1 MVLVADVSMQSEIVY
16 VKELLPL
23 IEDSLVILHVRV
35 TVDVPTTS
43 NGPKDYTV
51 KSWVRLFQTTF
62 GLLLEQ
68 VLRPHAGGLIEP
80 EVLSPNAG
88 MVVAE

>member
-1 MVLVADVSMQSEIVY
+1 MVLVADVSMQSEIVN

-23 IEDSLVILHVRV
+23 IVDSLVILHVRV

-51 KSWVRLFQTTF
+51 KS
-62 GLLLEQ
+62 
-68 VLRPHAGGLIEP
+68 
-80 EVLSPNAG
+80 
-88 MVVAE
+88 